1 MIRLVIAVQMTRC
14 KQINL
19 RIDNNKYRIFEIE
32 GKARDDQS
40 ILHFSL
46 TILYKRALMSTSHF
60 CKALGTQRIGFT
72 SV

>member
-32 GKARDDQS
+32 GKVKDDQN
-40 ILHFSL
+40 IFFDN
-46 TILYKRALMSTSHF
+46 I
-60 CKALGTQRIGFT
+60 
-72 SV
+72 V